1 MTATGCHLRLNATV
15 NLLVAAGKPGTP
27 TVAQAARLGHL
38 GHAEKFAVE
47 AARRCLGACWN
58 GDLDVMYPGDAHLR
72 SVISCGA
79 KPVTPPEAIEQLLA
93 GTSLSREQARGVMD
107 QVMAGEMTPV
117 QIAGI
122 LIALRAKG
130 ETVEEMAGFVDSM
143 RAHATPLRVPE
154 GAIDTCGTGGDRS
167 GTFNISTAA
176 ALVAAGAGV
185 PVAKHGNRAASSR
198 CGSADVLEALGVDIT
213 LGPAGVEACLKG
225 AGMGFCFA
233 PTFHPA
239 MRYAGPARRELGV
252 RTVFNVLGPLAN
264 PGLVRRQAL
273 GVGAARLAPLMIRVL
288 KDLGHERALV
298 FYGEDGLDELTTT
311 GPSHVYQL
319 LDSELSDYEL
329 DPGQLGLERSK
340 PEDLSGGTPPEN
352 ASLIRKI
359 LAGEA
364 GPRRDV
370 VILNAAAALIAAG
383 KTDDW
388 REALRL
394 AADSL
399 DSKRAAGVLDRLV
412 SVSKAATGS

>member
-1 MTATGCHLRLNATV
+1 
-15 NLLVAAGKPGTP
+15 
-27 TVAQAARLGHL
+27 
-38 GHAEKFAVE
+38 
-47 AARRCLGACWN
+47 
-58 GDLDVMYPGDAHLR
+58 
-72 SVISCGA
+72 
-79 KPVTPPEAIEQLLA
+79 
-93 GTSLSREQARGVMD
+93 MD

-117 QIAGI
+117 QTAGV

-143 RAHATPLRVPE
+143 RTHATPLRVPP

-176 ALVAAGAGV
+176 ALVAAGTGV

-213 LGPAGVEACLKG
+213 LGPAGVEACLAD

-239 MRYAGPARRELGV
+239 MRHAGPARRELGV
-252 RTVFNVLGPLAN
+252 RTAFNVLGPLAN
-264 PGLVRRQAL
+264 PGRVRRQAL
-273 GVGAARLAPLMIRVL
+273 GVGAASLAPLMIRVL

-319 LDSELSDYEL
+319 IDSELSDYEL
-329 DPGQLGLERSK
+329 DPAQLGLKRSS
-340 PEDLSGGTPPEN
+340 PDDLSGGTPPEN
-352 ASLIRKI
+352 ASLIRQI

-364 GPRRDV
+364 GPRREV
-370 VILNAAAALIAAG
+370 VLLNAAAALIAAG

-388 REALRL
+388 REGLRL

-412 SVSKAATGS
+412 SVSQAAKGS

>member
-1 MTATGCHLRLNATV
+1 V
-15 NLLVAAGKPGTP
+15 TP
-27 TVAQAARLGHL
+27 T
-38 GHAEKFAVE
+38 
-47 AARRCLGACWN
+47 
-58 GDLDVMYPGDAHLR
+58 
-72 SVISCGA
+72 
-79 KPVTPPEAIEQLLA
+79 EAIEQLLA
-93 GTSLSREQARGVMD
+93 GTPLSREQARSVMD
-107 QVMAGEMTPV
+107 QVMAGEATPV
-117 QIAGI
+117 QIAGM

-130 ETVEEMAGFVDSM
+130 ETVEEMTGFVDSM
-143 RAHATPLRVPE
+143 RSRATPLRVPA
-154 GAIDTCGTGGDRS
+154 GAIDTCGTGGDRA

-176 ALVAAGAGV
+176 AIVAAGSGV

-213 LGPAGVEACLKG
+213 LGAGGVESCLRE

-264 PGLVRRQAL
+264 PGRVRRQAL
-273 GVGAARLAPLMIRVL
+273 GVGAAGLAPLMIRVL

-319 LDSELSDYEL
+319 IDSELSDYEL
-329 DPGQLGLERSK
+329 DPAELGLKRSSAN
-340 PEDLSGGTPPEN
+340 DLAGGTPPEN
-352 ASLIRKI
+352 ASLIRQI
-359 LAGEA
+359 LAGEM
-364 GPRRDV
+364 GPRREV
-370 VILNAAAALIAAG
+370 VLLNAAAALIAAG

-388 REALRL
+388 GEGLRL

-412 SVSKAATGS
+412 RISQAAN